1 MKKTFS
7 YKLNGPKNSFIE
19 FILVY
24 LFPTPFL
31 LLLKDS
37 RRKIMCFRNI
47 IMVLSKFQNDVV
59 SVSIHSF
66 EIKKLSVTFL

>member
-24 LFPTPFL
+24 LLPTPFL

-37 RRKIMCFRNI
+37 
-47 IMVLSKFQNDVV
+47 
-59 SVSIHSF
+59 
-66 EIKKLSVTFL
+66 